1 MLKDFNET
9 FQDEL
14 LDDKFAA
21 GLLKVSLEEEGFETF
36 LVSLREIVKAR
47 GGMTALAKATGLGRE
62 SLYKALSQ
70 EGDPKFSTV
79 YGVLKALGFEVA
91 FTPGARRAA
100 GGTKP
105 RARKLPSSVPATVS

>member
-1 MLKDFNET
+1 MLRDFNET

-14 LDDKFAA
+14 LDDDFAA

-36 LVSLREIVKAR
+36 LVSLREVVRAR
-47 GGMTALAKATGLGRE
+47 GGMTALAKATGRGRE

-79 YGVLKALGFEVA
+79 YSILKALNLDVE
-91 FTPGARRAA
+91 FTPSANRAAVAKRRAR
-100 GGTKP
+100 TVRP
-105 RARKLPSSVPATVS
+105 RSKVTAS